1 MFKTHEEEYEG
12 PAGFS
17 PILDK
22 IYQHQ
27 LQYREII
34 LNDEVTEDVIE
45 LVVMQIFNI
54 NREDDELEA
63 AAKDYDRRDNPI
75 TLYIHTDG
83 GAVFDGL
90 AVISAI
96 RSSKTPI
103 HTVALGK
110 AISMG
115 FMILIA
121 GHKRFCQEFSTI
133 MYHQLSSGNRGNLKD
148 IEEYT
153 EHLGDLQA
161 TLEALVKECT
171 LLPQEMLDEV
181 YIRKNDL
188 YLSAAEALDW
198 WVVDALI

>member
-1 MFKTHEEEYEG
+1 MSNLCDAEVGVAVSNPLLE
-12 PAGFS
+12 
-17 PILDK
+17 K

-34 LNDEVTEDVIE
+34 LNDDVNEDVIE
-45 LVVMQIFNI
+45 LVVMQILNI

-63 AAKDYDRRDNPI
+63 AAKDYNRTDKPI

-96 RSSKTPI
+96 RSSKTPVY
-103 HTVALGK
+103 TVALGK

-121 GHKRFCQEFSTI
+121 GHKRYCQELSTL

-153 EHLGDLQA
+153 EHLGELQA

-181 YIRKNDL
+181 YVRKNDL
-188 YLSAAEALDW
+188 YLNAAEALDW
-198 WVVDALI
+198 GVVDAIL